1 MSGAPAAGGDSYARL
16 VWRRFRRSRLGMAGL
31 TALALIGVVLLIGP
45 FLAPHDPDRR
55 FASYQPPSRI
65 GIDSSGL
72 YAVNAR
78 PTGAID
84 PVTFQPVL
92 SRDGAPRE
100 RLGLF
105 VRVPRYRLI
114 GPVMANRRLVAPIAP
129 GGRLHLMGA
138 DRFGRDI
145 FSRGLVAARVSM
157 LIALAVG
164 GLTTLAGL
172 IVGATSGYIGGAVDR
187 WIQRGVDFLLAFPQ
201 LPLYLTLGALIPV
214 TVSSGLFVAILILTL
229 SVLGWAG
236 LSREIRGKTLTL
248 ARMDYVRAA
257 VALGAGDRRIILR
270 HIAPNLMSHLLVS
283 FTLTLPA
290 VVLLESFLGF
300 LGLAVKPPMISWGL
314 MLQDVSGYAAIG
326 SYPFILF
333 PVVFVFVAVFA
344 FNAVGDALRDA
355 VDPY

>member
-1 MSGAPAAGGDSYARL
+1 MSAAGGDSYGRL
-16 VWRRFRRSRLGMAGL
+16 VWRRFRRSRLGMTGL
-31 TALALIGVVLLIGP
+31 GALVLLGVILLVGP
-45 FLAPHDPDRR
+45 FLAPLDPDRR
-55 FASYQPPSRI
+55 FAAYQPPSLIRLD
-65 GIDSSGL
+65 GQGL
-72 YAVNAR
+72 YAINAR
-78 PTGAID
+78 PTGQLD
-84 PVTFQPVL
+84 PVTYQPIL
-92 SRDGAPRE
+92 SREGAPRE

-105 VRVPRYRLI
+105 VRVAPYRLL
-114 GPVMANRRLVAPIAP
+114 GPLWVDRRLIAPTAP
-129 GGRLHLMGA
+129 GGRVHVMGA

-164 GLTTLAGL
+164 TLTTLAGL
-172 IVGATSGYIGGAVDR
+172 LVGATSGYLGGATDR
-187 WIQRGVDFLLAFPQ
+187 WIQRVVDFLLAFPQ

-214 TVSSGLFVAILILTL
+214 TLSSGWFVAILIATL

-257 VALGAGDRRIILR
+257 IALGADDWRIIVR
-270 HIAPNLMSHLLVS
+270 HIAPNLMSHVLVR

-290 VVLLESFLGF
+290 IVLLESFLGF

-326 SYPFILF
+326 SHPFILF
-333 PVVFVFVAVFA
+333 PVAFVFVAVFA

-355 VDPY
+355 IDPY